1 MIKRLI
7 TDEELSIAAAMVSD
21 SMLRSLPEPEEC
33 TGVFTAQFEEK
44 IEKLKKTATRKSN
57 WKKYLQSAVA
67 AVLVFLIGFSMLC
80 IFNTEVRA
88 AVVTWV
94 KETFK
99 TYSTYW
105 FTSEEQTELPVYEL
119 TWIPDGYELIRE
131 DSYEQMY
138 GAVYL
143 RENNIM
149 DGFTFDYSIAD
160 NDTQMTI
167 QSHYGQYHSESVNI
181 GVNYGELYL
190 SDNVND
196 ANALIW
202 FDEERSIMFSITSYM
217 DSEAILHIASNV
229 KLVD

>member
-1 MIKRLI
+1 MTMRFI
-7 TDEELSIAAAMVSD
+7 TDEELAIATTMVSEA
-21 SMLRSLPEPEEC
+21 MLRALPEPEEC
-33 TGVFTAQFEEK
+33 TGQFTAQFEEK
-44 IEKLKKTATRKSN
+44 IEKLKKTAVRKAN
-57 WKKYLQSAVA
+57 WRKFAKSAVA
-67 AVLVFLIGFSMLC
+67 AILVVLIGFSMLC
-80 IFNTEVRA
+80 AFNTEVRA
-88 AVVTWV
+88 AVVTWF
-94 KETFK
+94 KETFE

-131 DSYEQMY
+131 DSYGQMY

-143 RENNIM
+143 RESNIM

-167 QSHYGQYHSESVNI
+167 QSHYGQHHSNSVNI

-190 SDNVND
+190 SDNVNE

-202 FDEERSIMFSITSYM
+202 FDEEHSIMFSITSYM
-217 DSEAILHIASNV
+217 DSETILQIASNV
-229 KLVD
+229 KLAD